1 VVEYGVRIPDVAWK
15 IQENVKRAIEGMT
28 GLEVVEVNVHVQ
40 GVNFP
45 QAEER
50 VEEQPRVR

>member
-1 VVEYGVRIPDVAWK
+1 
-15 IQENVKRAIEGMT
+15 MT

-45 QAEER
+45 QVEER